1 MKKRKVLALAMA
13 TTMMVSS
20 LAGCGSTSSGSA
32 GTAATEGST
41 TESTN
46 SYTMF
51 IRSQYHDWIKELKW
65 YDVAEETTG
74 ITVEYVDGPEEIS
87 DTYTEVDQRI
97 ASGTLPDATM
107 CKLSQAKVY
116 GSQGAFVDLAPYIKK
131 YAPNYQAYI
140 DANPEYAAYVTDEN
154 GAIYGM
160 VKESPIFADLIGYR
174 ADQFEAAGIDAASV
188 KTVDDFT
195 EALRTLKA
203 YYGKDNPNYYPLS
216 GRESALRFA
225 AS

>member
-131 YAPNYQAYI
+131 YAPNYHCLLY
-140 DANPEYAAYVTDEN
+140 T
-154 GAIYGM
+154 
-160 VKESPIFADLIGYR
+160 SPSPRD
-174 ADQFEAAGIDAASV
+174 S
-188 KTVDDFT
+188 
-195 EALRTLKA
+195 
-203 YYGKDNPNYYPLS
+203 
-216 GRESALRFA
+216 
-225 AS
+225 

>member
-20 LAGCGSTSSGSA
+20 LVGCGSTSSGSA

-87 DTYTEVDQRI
+87 DTYTEVDQN
-97 ASGTLPDATM
+97 GTETRKYPF
-107 CKLSQAKVY
+107 
-116 GSQGAFVDLAPYIKK
+116 GSENCQW
-131 YAPNYQAYI
+131 
-140 DANPEYAAYVTDEN
+140 NPAGCYYV
-154 GAIYGM
+154 
-160 VKESPIFADLIGYR
+160 
-174 ADQFEAAGIDAASV
+174 
-188 KTVDDFT
+188 
-195 EALRTLKA
+195 
-203 YYGKDNPNYYPLS
+203 
-216 GRESALRFA
+216 
-225 AS
+225 